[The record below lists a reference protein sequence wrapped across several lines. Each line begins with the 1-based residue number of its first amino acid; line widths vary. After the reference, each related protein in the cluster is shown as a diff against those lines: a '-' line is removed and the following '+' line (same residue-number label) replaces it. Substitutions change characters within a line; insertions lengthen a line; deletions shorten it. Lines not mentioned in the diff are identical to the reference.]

1 MGRQGAAGAGRRD
14 RLRRSAEVHAVPRRH
29 GAAVRARAALPRRQA
44 GLGGRH
50 RADREVPVRLVTV
63 GPTRDVHRTGSR
75 YLLPTPQYVGKF
87 RPRVS
92 TRHFFTSLGGTMT
105 MSDLSRRSVIAGGLA
120 AAAAGATA
128 GSARAATSTS
138 ATPPAAENGW
148 VTSTMA
154 RMTLE
159 EKVGQLFIQ
168 NVYGKDATTPDQR
181 NVPLYG
187 VASPAEVVQ
196 KYHLGG
202 VIYFAWTDSV
212 QNPDQIVGLSNG
224 LQKAALTQP
233 SKVRIPLQIATDQEQ
248 GVVTRIGPP
257 ATQFPGSMALG
268 AGRSAADA
276 RTAAA
281 ITGRELLAMG
291 VNTNFAPDC
300 DVNVNP
306 LNPVIGTRSFSSR
319 AALAAELAAAQVA
332 GYQRDGGVASSAKH
346 FPGHGDTATDS
357 HVAFPIITHTRQQWE
372 QVDAPPF
379 KEAIASGIDM
389 IMTAHLSFPA
399 LDDSGDPAT
408 LSRPILT
415 GLLRGE
421 LGYKGVIVTD
431 SLAMQGVRDLYGD
444 AEVAVRALSAGAD
457 QLLMTP
463 AMDDAYAAVLDA
475 VHTGRISRADLD
487 AKVTRVLE
495 LKYSRGIVA
504 HPYADPTA
512 LDSVVGTP
520 EHLAAADAITDR
532 TTTLVKND
540 THTLPLATSGAKVLV
555 TGYGVTTTQTLADGL
570 AKQGAVTTVKQTG
583 TSPTDAQVASAVAA
597 AATQDA
603 VVVTTMKAWDT
614 SVTDPRGGQQKLVKQ
629 LLATGK
635 PVIVVA
641 TRDPYDIAYLT
652 QAPTYLA
659 TYSYSPVA
667 IEAVARV
674 IGGTVAPTGK
684 LPVDIPVA
692 GDPTRVLYPFG
703 HGLTY

>member
-1 MGRQGAAGAGRRD
+1 
-14 RLRRSAEVHAVPRRH
+14 
-29 GAAVRARAALPRRQA
+29 
-44 GLGGRH
+44 
-50 RADREVPVRLVTV
+50 
-63 GPTRDVHRTGSR
+63 
-75 YLLPTPQYVGKF
+75 
-87 RPRVS
+87 
-92 TRHFFTSLGGTMT
+92 
-105 MSDLSRRSVIAGGLA
+105 MSMSELSRRSVIAGGLA
-120 AAAAGATA
+120 AAAAGAAA
-128 GSARAATSTS
+128 GSARAATNAS
-138 ATPPAAENGW
+138 PAATAGEMGW
-148 VTSTMA
+148 VTSTIA
-154 RMTLE
+154 RMSLE

-168 NVYGKDATTPDQR
+168 NVYGKDATTPDSR
-181 NVPLYG
+181 NLPLYG

-233 SKVRIPLQIATDQEQ
+233 SKVRVPLQIATDQEQ

-268 AGRSAADA
+268 AGRSAPDA

-319 AALAAELAAAQVA
+319 ADLAAELAAAQVA

-357 HVAFPIITHTRQQWE
+357 HVAFPIITHTREQWE
-372 QVDAPPF
+372 AIDAPPF
-379 KEAIASGIDM
+379 KAAINEQIDM

-399 LDDSGDPAT
+399 LDDSGNPAT
-408 LSRPILT
+408 LSKPIMT
-415 GLLRGE
+415 GVLREE
-421 LGYKGVIVTD
+421 LGYEGVIVTD

-444 AEVAVRALSAGAD
+444 AEVAVRALLAGVD

-463 AMDDAYAAVLDA
+463 AMDDAYAAVIAA
-475 VHTGRISRADLD
+475 VRSGRIPGNELD
-487 AKVTRVLE
+487 AKVRRVLG
-495 LKYSRGIVA
+495 LKYRRGIVA
-504 HPYADPTA
+504 RPYADPA
-512 LDSVVGTP
+512 AVASVVGTP
-520 EHLAAADAITDR
+520 AHLASAAAVTDR

-540 THTLPLATSGAKVLV
+540 AKALPIAPSGKKVLV
-555 TGYGVTTTQTLADGL
+555 TGYGVSTTATLAAAL
-570 AKQGAVTTVKQTG
+570 TAKGATVQTVQTG
-583 TSPTDAQVASAVAA
+583 TSPTDTAVASAVAA
-597 AATQDA
+597 AADKDV

-614 SVTDPRGGQQKLVKQ
+614 SVTDTRGGQQKLVKT
-629 LLATGK
+629 LLETGK
-635 PVIVVA
+635 TVVVVA
-641 TRDPYDIAYLT
+641 VRDPYDIAYFPS
-652 QAPTYLA
+652 APTYVA

-667 IEAVARV
+667 IEAAARV
-674 IGGTVAPTGK
+674 IVGDVAPTAS

-692 GDPTRVLYPFG
+692 GDPATVLYPFG

>member
-1 MGRQGAAGAGRRD
+1 
-14 RLRRSAEVHAVPRRH
+14 
-29 GAAVRARAALPRRQA
+29 
-44 GLGGRH
+44 
-50 RADREVPVRLVTV
+50 
-63 GPTRDVHRTGSR
+63 
-75 YLLPTPQYVGKF
+75 
-87 RPRVS
+87 
-92 TRHFFTSLGGTMT
+92 
-105 MSDLSRRSVIAGGLA
+105 MSMSELSRRTVIAGGLA
-120 AAAAGATA
+120 AAAAGAAA
-128 GSARAATSTS
+128 GSARAASSS
-138 ATPPAAENGW
+138 APAATAGETGW
-148 VTSTMA
+148 VTATVA
-154 RMTLE
+154 RMSLE

-168 NVYGKDATTPDQR
+168 NVYGKDATTPDSR
-181 NVPLYG
+181 NLPLYG

-224 LQKAALTQP
+224 LQKAALTQA

-319 AALAAELAAAQVA
+319 AALAAELDAAQVA

-346 FPGHGDTATDS
+346 FPGLGDTATDS
-357 HVAFPIITHTRQQWE
+357 HVAFPIITHTREQWE
-372 QVDAPPF
+372 SIDAPPF
-379 KEAIASGIDM
+379 KAAINEQIDM

-399 LDDSGDPAT
+399 LDDSGNPAT
-408 LSRPILT
+408 LSKPIMT
-415 GLLRGE
+415 GVLRGE
-421 LGYKGVIVTD
+421 LGYEGVIVTD

-444 AEVAVRALSAGAD
+444 AEVAVRALLAGVD

-463 AMDDAYAAVLDA
+463 AMDDAYAAVIDA
-475 VHTGRISRADLD
+475 VRSGRIPRNELD
-487 AKVTRVLE
+487 AKVRRVLG
-495 LKYSRGIVA
+495 LKYRRGIVA
-504 HPYADPTA
+504 RPYADPAA
-512 LDSVVGTP
+512 LASVVGTP
-520 EHLAAADAITDR
+520 AHLASASSVTDR

-540 THTLPLATSGAKVLV
+540 AKALPIAPAGKKVLV
-555 TGYGVTTTQTLADGL
+555 TGYGVSTTATLAAAL
-570 AKQGAVTTVKQTG
+570 TAKGATVQTVQTG
-583 TSPTDAQVASAVAA
+583 TSPTDTAVASAVAA
-597 AATQDA
+597 AADKDV

-614 SVTDPRGGQQKLVKQ
+614 SVTDTRGGQQKLVKA

-635 PVIVVA
+635 TVVVVA
-641 TRDPYDIAYLT
+641 VRDPYDIAYFT
-652 QAPTYLA
+652 SAPTYVA

-667 IEAVARV
+667 IEAAARV
-674 IGGTVAPTGK
+674 IVGDVAPTAS

-692 GDPTRVLYPFG
+692 GDPATVLYPFG

>member
-1 MGRQGAAGAGRRD
+1 
-14 RLRRSAEVHAVPRRH
+14 
-29 GAAVRARAALPRRQA
+29 
-44 GLGGRH
+44 
-50 RADREVPVRLVTV
+50 
-63 GPTRDVHRTGSR
+63 
-75 YLLPTPQYVGKF
+75 
-87 RPRVS
+87 
-92 TRHFFTSLGGTMT
+92 MT
-105 MSDLSRRSVIAGGLA
+105 MSDLSRRSVIAGGIA
-120 AAAAGATA
+120 AAAVGTAA
-128 GSARAATSTS
+128 GSARAASS
-138 ATPPAAENGW
+138 SSPAVLAGENGW

-168 NVYGKDATTPDQR
+168 NVYGKDATTPDSR
-181 NVPLYG
+181 NLPLYG

-202 VIYFAWTDSV
+202 IIYFAWTDSV

-224 LQKAALTQP
+224 LQKAALTQQ
-233 SKVRIPLQIATDQEQ
+233 SKVRIPLQVATDQEQ

-268 AGRSAADA
+268 AGRSAPDA

-319 AALAAELAAAQVA
+319 PELAAQLAAAQVA

-357 HVAFPIITHTRQQWE
+357 HVAFPVITHTREQWE
-372 QVDAPPF
+372 AIDAPPF
-379 KEAIASGIDM
+379 RAAIKEQIDM

-399 LDDSGDPAT
+399 LDDSGNPAT
-408 LSRPILT
+408 LSKPILT
-415 GLLRGE
+415 GVLRGE
-421 LGYKGVIVTD
+421 LGYEGVIVTD

-444 AEVAVRALSAGAD
+444 AEVAVRALMAGVD

-463 AMDDAYAAVLDA
+463 AMDEAYAAVIEA
-475 VHTGRISRADLD
+475 ARSGRIAPDELD
-487 AKVTRVLE
+487 AKVRRVLG
-495 LKYSRGIVA
+495 LKYRRGIVA
-504 HPYADPTA
+504 RPYADPA
-512 LDSVVGTP
+512 AVASVVGTP
-520 EHLAAADAITDR
+520 AHLASATAVTDR

-540 THTLPLATSGAKVLV
+540 AKALPIAPNGKKVLV
-555 TGYGVTTTQTLADGL
+555 TGYGVSTTATLAAGL
-570 AKQGAVTTVKQTG
+570 TSKGATVQTMQTG
-583 TSPTDAQVASAVAA
+583 TSPTDAQVAAAVAA
-597 AATQDA
+597 AADKDV

-614 SVTDPRGGQQKLVKQ
+614 SVTDKRGGQQKLVKQ
-629 LLATGK
+629 LLSTGRT
-635 PVIVVA
+635 VVVVA
-641 TRDPYDIAYLT
+641 VRDPYDIAYFT
-652 QAPTYLA
+652 DAPTYVA

-667 IEAVARV
+667 IEAAARV
-674 IGGTVAPTGK
+674 IVGDVAPTAS

-692 GDPTRVLYPFG
+692 GAPETVLYPFG